1 MKRSKIK
8 TPPILI
14 KMAEPTIITGFMS
27 MVQLTA
33 EEIVYLRSELT
44 KKKDHM
50 YILVLIIG
58 N

>member
-1 MKRSKIK
+1 
-8 TPPILI
+8 
-14 KMAEPTIITGFMS
+14 MAEPTIITGFMS